1 METSKSKLLTC
12 CLIFLMA
19 FSFSRGQPVS
29 TPETIGKALE
39 PFLRVSVQN
48 GNILLQDR
56 LLLTSL
62 DEDGNIFK
70 TTKAISAEYG
80 WHFLGGETWHQTC
93 KYPRMGMGLQYLHV
107 MNRDELGHP
116 FSVYGFYDGIYF
128 RSKNFELTNRLALG
142 LAYGSRP
149 YDPADPFPNDIICTK
164 LNVFAEMGLGVAVR
178 VNHSLFV
185 EPAFRFTHFSNGN
198 TREPQKG
205 LNIPAYSISLRSY
218 LGSPP
223 PAPVKTSLDAVEHR
237 HEVLAYVGAAPRQ
250 LDFIDN
256 ETFLHETYGLS
267 FLMANLHL
275 GYNYAVSRRIKLGGG
290 VDLIYD
296 GTNGMKEAAMTGMP
310 VKSSVPFRDK
320 AGLSVFLG
328 GENAIGRLSVV
339 VSLNYMVA
347 QTRFPSSTRKL
358 EQRLGFK
365 YHVLPNVFLGA
376 NVRAY
381 RFAAAK
387 AVEFTIGMRRPI

>member
-1 METSKSKLLTC
+1 MKTSKSKLWTC
-12 CLIFLMA
+12 YLICLMA
-19 FSFSRGQPVS
+19 LPFVWGQPVS
-29 TPETIGKALE
+29 TPETISQAIE

-56 LLLTSL
+56 LLLTSQ
-62 DEDGNIFK
+62 DEEGNIFK

-93 KYPRMGMGLQYLHV
+93 KYPRMGMGFQYLHI

-116 FSVYGFYDGIYF
+116 FSVYGFYDGNFF
-128 RSKNFELTNRLALG
+128 RSKNFEFNSRLALG
-142 LAYGSRP
+142 MAYGSRP
-149 YDPADPFPNDIICTK
+149 YNPADPLPNDIICTK
-164 LNVFAEMGLGVAVR
+164 LNVFAEMGLGISVR
-178 VNHSLFV
+178 LNHSLFM

-205 LNIPAYSISLRSY
+205 LNIPAYSIGLRSY
-218 LGSPP
+218 LGNT
-223 PAPVKTSLDAVEHR
+223 PAIPVKSPLDDIEHR
-237 HEVLAYVGAAPRQ
+237 HEVLAFVGVAPRQ

-256 ETFLHETYGLS
+256 ETFLHETYGLV

-275 GYNYAVSRRIKLGGG
+275 GYNYTVSRRIKLGGG

-296 GTNGMKEAAMTGMP
+296 GTNGMKEAAMAGMP
-310 VKSSVPFRDK
+310 VKSAVPASDK
-320 AGLSVFLG
+320 TGLSVFLG
-328 GENAIGRLSVV
+328 GENAVGRLSVI

-365 YHVLPNVFLGA
+365 YHVLPNVFVGA

-387 AVEFTIGMRRPI
+387 AVEFNIGMRRPI